1 MTGLRNGAAGPQS
14 RCDEVA
20 RAPCTAVTPPPT
32 QETTPGP
39 EQDTTTGSGLVELH
53 ESIAALLAS
62 RGQWRQAYRHL
73 RSAVD
78 LMSAEEP
85 AQVPQQLRHEVDR
98 LRREHAQVHEQ
109 SRRDSLTG
117 SYNRR
122 YLDERLE
129 DLLAGGTRDGLG
141 VALVDLDWFKEVNDT
156 YGHVLGDRVLRQVV
170 ELLQEVLPAD
180 GFCARYGGEEFVLV
194 LPSLGMTAALAVCE
208 AARARV
214 ERFAWL
220 RMAPGLRVTVSIGL
234 GYERREA
241 DAEATPAAAE
251 QQILNADV
259 LLYAAK
265 QSGRNAVTYRSGGEV
280 RLAGRPGERNVL
292 GIVRTHG
299 H

>member
-1 MTGLRNGAAGPQS
+1 MSGLRSGSAGPQS
-14 RCDEVA
+14 RCDEA
-20 RAPCTAVTPPPT
+20 RMSWATVTPPDDEIAPEPDGD
-32 QETTPGP
+32 QE
-39 EQDTTTGSGLVELH
+39 SGMVELH

-62 RGQWRQAYRHL
+62 RGQWQQAYRHL

-78 LMSAEEP
+78 LMSSDEP
-85 AQVPQQLRHEVDR
+85 THVPRQLRHEVDR
-98 LRREHAQVHEQ
+98 LRREHAEAYEQ

-129 DLLAGGTRDGLG
+129 ELAPGGSRDGLG
-141 VALVDLDWFKEVNDT
+141 IALVDLDWFKEVNDT

-170 ELLQEVLPAD
+170 ELIQEVLPGG

-194 LPSLGMTAALAVCE
+194 LPGVGMTTALAACE

-214 ERFAWL
+214 ESFTWL
-220 RMAPGLRVTVSIGL
+220 RMAPGLHVTVSVGL
-234 GYERREA
+234 GYQRR
-241 DAEATPAAAE
+241 ATETVRPGSE
-251 QQILNADV
+251 QLILNADM

-265 QSGRNAVTYRSGGEV
+265 RSGRNAVAYRSGGEV
-280 RLAGRPGERNVL
+280 RLAGRPGQRNVL
-292 GIVRTHG
+292 GASRDHG